1 MYEGEKERRKRL
13 RQRHYHL
20 DWYHETGRNRHS
32 KDGTDYTNKLAVS
45 KVRCSNCYPQMMD
58 EDHQSILASSSPY
71 AHLVMF

>member
-1 MYEGEKERRKRL
+1 MYEREKERRKRL

-45 KVRCSNCYPQMMD
+45 KVRCSNSDP
-58 EDHQSILASSSPY
+58 
-71 AHLVMF
+71 